1 MIDAYVGMISRRGL
15 ECFVPETEHAALF
28 LLRRAMRS
36 SAAPTVCCWAVLRRE
51 DAARIQQLLRN
62 RNSADALAML
72 HNTARSLG
80 TLLPPA
86 DDHDL
91 V

>member
-36 SAAPTVCCWAVLRRE
+36 SSTLAVCCWAVLRRE

-62 RNSADALAML
+62 GNSADGLTML

-80 TLLPPA
+80 TLLPPPE
-86 DDHDL
+86 DHDL
-91 V
+91 I